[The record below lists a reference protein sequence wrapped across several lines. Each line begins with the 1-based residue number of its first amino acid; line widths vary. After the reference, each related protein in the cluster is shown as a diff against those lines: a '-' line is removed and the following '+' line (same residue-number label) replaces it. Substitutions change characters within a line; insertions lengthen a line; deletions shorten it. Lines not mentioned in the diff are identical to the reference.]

1 MEYTL
6 HYRSPLGPMLI
17 ASSRAYITGIW
28 FEGQEHFAETLDP
41 RHKEEPERPILRV
54 AKRWL
59 DLYFAHRG
67 VAPEIWP
74 PYKVLWKDDATG
86 EINNKIYFASYGQA
100 KSYQWVADVVNT
112 TQRKVRV
119 TADQVKE
126 VCDHNPLALLI
137 PDHRLVESDG
147 SLYHYQAGL
156 MRKMALLQLEGGW
169 RDDFYLPPLE
179 GK

>member
-41 RHKEEPERPILRV
+41 RHKEDPGRPILKD

-59 DLYFAHRG
+59 DLYFARKHPLG
-67 VAPEIWP
+67 FP
-74 PYKVLWKDDATG
+74 PYKIAWRNDATG
-86 EINNKIYFASYGQA
+86 QIHDKICFVSYGGA
-100 KSYQWVADVVNT
+100 RSYQWVADVVNT
-112 TQRKVRV
+112 TQSKVRV

-126 VCDHNPLALLI
+126 VCDRNPLSLII

-169 RDDFYLPPLE
+169 EEHFYLPPLE
-179 GK
+179 EKA